1 MEPKKTRQF
10 KKNMLWYRL
19 GLTPEVISYATDKEK
34 EHAEALL
41 RKRGEAHCAIME
53 FRFRRSQNPKGS
65 YDPQFWVHHDKYRRA
80 DSSIR
85 GLRATLR
92 HRYQMSFGKGLY
104 RVASSNVYGKR
115 REGMYGEVGCGY
127 LKKGA
132 LLMWVERDELGNN
145 WFMDLSDNQT
155 IITMKG
161 ATVQDIR
168 PIPPEEEQ

>member
-1 MEPKKTRQF
+1 
-10 KKNMLWYRL
+10 
-19 GLTPEVISYATDKEK
+19 
-34 EHAEALL
+34 
-41 RKRGEAHCAIME
+41 
-53 FRFRRSQNPKGS
+53 
-65 YDPQFWVHHDKYRRA
+65 
-80 DSSIR
+80 
-85 GLRATLR
+85 
-92 HRYQMSFGKGLY
+92 MSFGEGLY

-127 LKKGA
+127 LKKGT

-168 PIPPEEEQ
+168 RIPPEEEQ